1 MSCTVTHVRKESGS
15 PALAA
20 QTHKNDDPVHIR
32 NNRQAMFSTASIRS
46 RAALLLLPLLLLAV
60 PAEATQPLPWQ
71 LGMQPAAT
79 PVKEFIG
86 SFHNMLLVII
96 TLITIFV
103 LALLLYTIVRF
114 RASANPTP
122 SKTTHHTM
130 LEVAWTLVPVLILV
144 VIAVP
149 SFRLIYFADKAPNAD
164 FTLKVTGHQWY
175 WSYEYPDHG
184 EFQFDSYM
192 VADADLKPGQTR
204 LLEVDNRT
212 VVPVGATVRVVIA
225 GADVIHSWFVPAL
238 GVQKYAMPGRLNEIW
253 FRIDKPGVYY
263 GQCNQICGVNHW
275 FMPIEVRAVPREQ
288 FNAWAEQAKT
298 RFAQGLAPT
307 HPSQIAAAEPTAPAT
322 LSLAEARR

>member
-1 MSCTVTHVRKESGS
+1 MLPTDRYRARFALFLSFLAVF
-15 PALAA
+15 ALAA
-20 QTHKNDDPVHIR
+20 AAGP
-32 NNRQAMFSTASIRS
+32 AAAS
-46 RAALLLLPLLLLAV
+46 
-60 PAEATQPLPWQ
+60 QPLPWQ
-71 LGMQPAAT
+71 LGMQPAVT
-79 PVKEFIG
+79 PAKEFIG

-122 SKTTHHTM
+122 SKTTHHTL
-130 LEVAWTLVPVLILV
+130 LEVAWTVVPVLILV

-149 SFRLIYFADKAPNAD
+149 SFRLIYFADKAVDAD

-175 WSYEYPDHG
+175 WTYEYPDHG
-184 EFQFDSYM
+184 AFQFDSYM
-192 VADADLKPGQTR
+192 VADADIKPGQTR

-253 FRIDKPGVYY
+253 FRVDKPGVYY
-263 GQCNQICGVNHW
+263 GQCNQICGVNHAY
-275 FMPIEVRAVPREQ
+275 MPIAVEAVDKATFDR
-288 FNAWAEQAKT
+288 WAEAAKR
-298 RFAQGLAPT
+298 RFADSGLPPLSVAEVMALEAPR
-307 HPSQIAAAEPTAPAT
+307 
-322 LSLAEARR
+322 LALNQTK